1 MNHLHRVL
9 KINEIAS
16 NISKTEN
23 IDKNKK
29 INRDLYRFFLKYQ
42 IGFIIGE
49 KKTSP
54 KNWTENYL

>member
-23 IDKNKK
+23 IDKNNK

-42 IGFIIGE
+42 IGFITDE

>member
-23 IDKNKK
+23 IDKNYKINIDKNYK
-29 INRDLYRFFLKYQ
+29 INRDLFRFF
-42 IGFIIGE
+42 
-49 KKTSP
+49 
-54 KNWTENYL
+54 